1 MGARRLKLVASVGSE
16 RSVTLAAVVADLR
29 RLSPEALTRC
39 SRLIQA
45 LAHAESVVRRVQA
58 DRMRLAEGDDLA
70 ADPAARG
77 TDDGRIRVGHH
88 HGVLASQPD
97 ACAAVPG
104 ELHGLILTQPAG

>member
-58 DRMRLAEGDDLA
+58 DRMRLAEGHA
-70 ADPAARG
+70 APAARHAAIDAQPPSPIH
-77 TDDGRIRVGHH
+77 DDRYQRA
-88 HGVLASQPD
+88 ASSRQ
-97 ACAAVPG
+97 
-104 ELHGLILTQPAG
+104 